1 MRKGLFVVLSVLLAL
16 ALVVMPALA
25 QDRPNLVDV
34 LEGDEDG
41 RFSTLVA
48 AIDAAGLRP
57 LLNSSS
63 EYTIFA
69 PTNDALVAALTAVGL
84 SAEDLLAD
92 SNTLQEVLLYH
103 VVPGRVR
110 SSDLFRG
117 ATLRTMAG
125 QDLITAENEGGQL
138 TAGGILV
145 GQANI
150 VAGNGFIHVLDEG
163 ILVPPSLAETLT
175 PPPAEPETTTDDSAA
190 AEADTRP
197 SVAQILADDADG
209 RFSTLLAAVEAAG
222 LTETLSGEGNFTVL
236 APTNEAFDAAL
247 AYLGLEAADLLADTE
262 TLTQVLTYHVLPVRT
277 RTALL
282 FVGADLATLQ
292 GESVNFSEA
301 SNGTLTVN
309 NGAATVRDANFVG
322 SNGVV
327 HVIDAV
333 LLPSEIAAAALANRA
348 NIRVAHFSPDAGP
361 VDIYI
366 NGELSD
372 LQGVTFGTVSDW
384 IEVAANA
391 YSIGIAP
398 AGGEP
403 TGVVIANVAA
413 GTRTTIA
420 AVGVIGLD
428 SLDVRFLTEDYSPIP
443 DGTARVGVF
452 HAIQGAPVIDVRFNG
467 SVAVGTLGYP
477 GTLGD
482 NDGFDTIIIN
492 AGATDIQIVPNGA
505 TTPVLI
511 SDDDFPF
518 NAGTNYLLAVVGTP
532 TNPSLVIVGVPQ

>member
-1 MRKGLFVVLSVLLAL
+1 MRKGILVVLSLLLAL
-16 ALVVMPALA
+16 SIVVPALA

-34 LEGDEDG
+34 LESDEDG

-63 EYTIFA
+63 AYTIFA
-69 PTNDALVAALTAVGL
+69 PTNDAITASLDAISLTVA
-84 SAEDLLAD
+84 DLLAD
-92 SNTLQEVLLYH
+92 NDTLQEILLYH
-103 VVPGRVR
+103 VVPGRIR

-117 ATLRTMAG
+117 ETLRTMSG
-125 QDLITAENEGGQL
+125 QDLTTGENEGGQL
-138 TAGGILV
+138 TAAGVVV

-150 VAGNGFIHVLDEG
+150 AAGNGFVHVLDAG
-163 ILVPPSLAETLT
+163 ILVPPSLAEALT
-175 PPPAEPETTTDDSAA
+175 PPAVVEEPAAP
-190 AEADTRP
+190 ADTRP
-197 SVAQILADDADG
+197 TVAQILADDGAG
-209 RFSTLLAAVEAAG
+209 RFTTLLAAVEAAG

-247 AYLGLEAADLLADTE
+247 AYLGVEASDLLADTA
-262 TLTQVLTYHVLPVRT
+262 TLTDVLLYHVLGERT
-277 RTALL
+277 RSSNL
-282 FVGADLATLQ
+282 FVGGDYTTLNGATLTF
-292 GESVNFSEA
+292 GEA
-301 SNGTLTVN
+301 ANGTLTVN
-309 NGAATVRDANFVG
+309 SGAATVLDANLVG

-327 HVIDAV
+327 HAIDAV
-333 LLPSEIAAAALANRA
+333 LLPPDMASAAQANRA

-372 LQGVTFGTVSDW
+372 LQGVAFSTVSPW

-403 TGVVIANVAA
+403 TGVVIANVAP
-413 GTRTTIA
+413 GSWTTIA
-420 AVGVIGLD
+420 AVGIVALD
-428 SLDVRFLTEDYSPIP
+428 NLDVRFLLEDYSPIP
-443 DGTARVGVF
+443 DGTARVSVF
-452 HAIQGAPVIDVRFNG
+452 HAIQGAGVIDVRLNG
-467 SVAVGTLGYP
+467 SVAISTLGYP
-477 GTLGD
+477 GSLGD
-482 NDGFDTIIIN
+482 NDGFSTVNVN
-492 AGATDIQIVPNGA
+492 AGPTDIQIVPNGA

-518 NAGTNYLLAVVGTP
+518 NAGTNYLVAAVGTP
-532 TNPSLVIVGVPQ
+532 SNPSLVVVAVPQ